1 MPCGYTIDL
10 ARSLVLSRGWDIVT
24 DRELL
29 AHVRALTIDPRFARD
44 FSQLVDL
51 RDVTDVEV
59 TASCI
64 REMVRLNP
72 FGAGAR
78 RAVVVTND
86 VVFGMTRM
94 YQILSDESPDE
105 LQIFRK
111 VDDALQ
117 WLLIAD
123 AKAELLSALARASP
137 IPVLD

>member
-10 ARSLVLSRGWDIVT
+10 ARSLVLSRGWDLVT

-29 AHVRALTIDPRFARD
+29 AHVRALTADPRFARD
-44 FSQLVDL
+44 FRQLADL
-51 RDVTDVEV
+51 RDVADVQI

-86 VVFGMTRM
+86 VVFGMARM
-94 YQILSDESPDE
+94 YQILSDESSDA

-111 VDDALQ
+111 MDDALQ
-117 WLLIAD
+117 WLWIAD
-123 AKAELLSALARASP
+123 AKAELLSVLSQTPP
-137 IPVLD
+137 ISGLD